1 MKIIHGN
8 GQDISVFIKSHQN
21 DMKSSLESPG
31 AILLRDF
38 HCPTDVEVDNL
49 SRDLGYIPSDTYIP
63 GTAPRK
69 AYKKGNSFVF
79 TSTEAPPHLPI
90 LPHTEMTYWPNPPD
104 LLIFQCK
111 SIDTDPT
118 QDGGE
123 TVIFDNTAAAGELDE
138 ELLGKKRNQNTP
150 KKFKD

>member
-1 MKIIHGN
+1 MKIIQGN

-21 DMKSSLESPG
+21 DMKSYLESPG

-38 HCPTDVEVDNL
+38 HCPTDVEVDDL